1 MTTHK
6 TCGRR
11 RLTVLLCVLLLFC
24 TALAPPAFAAGVT
37 VSTKSSTAYFQT
49 YASTSTWVDIGTPQH
64 VINETGKVAYC
75 LQTSLNSPSNSG
87 YSSANWSD
95 FYDQTTL
102 TGLRAI
108 LEHGYPA
115 SNGGFTDDQ
124 ARYAT
129 ANAIRFWLAER
140 GCEGVPSWMNYS
152 AYSYIFR
159 AKSGYEDLFNWCIAL
174 LTLARNQSVYTH
186 SLSLSSS
193 SVTLTQNGNTF
204 TGSVNVYLNN
214 CKQDAYGEPLAGAVF
229 ELEASMDGQSWESV
243 SQKTS
248 DETGIVRFEGLDAK
262 TVREAKADTG
272 KNNGLTNDI
281 TDGYAAS
288 ASASAGDVVDYQIIS
303 TLPTITSQASF
314 LSQYTFVDQL
324 SKGITYNKND
334 VKIEFFKGAACTEP
348 VAAWDEASGKFA
360 VSYSELSTGQKM
372 TIAMTEAG
380 LAEINTSEAV
390 YGTDSLNRGYSDCTL
405 RITYSC
411 TLNSDAKLVYGDS
424 GNPNAV
430 TLTWSRT
437 NTEYTDTLDSDAHV
451 YSYGIDM
458 TKKFSDGAGSFENV
472 KFILRNDT
480 DGYYVTAKLLGGVYY
495 VTGHVSAE
503 SQATVFVPGS
513 DGKVILRGLEDDTYV
528 ATELE
533 TDEGYNLLKSSITVV
548 ISAVEGEACPD
559 CHRPL
564 LTASATVNDKAVEMK
579 EDNGSVHA
587 AVPFTVINTKG
598 FELPKTG
605 SYGTWMFTVCGVLSM
620 GAAAFILFKLS
631 RKKKSM

>member
-1 MTTHK
+1 MTTID
-6 TCGRR
+6 GN
-11 RLTVLLCVLLLFC
+11 
-24 TALAPPAFAAGVT
+24 AWNYDVT
-37 VSTKSSTAYFQT
+37 VYPK
-49 YASTSTWVDIGTPQH
+49 
-64 VINETGKVAYC
+64 NR
-75 LQTSLNSPSNSG
+75 SG
-87 YSSANWSD
+87 MP
-95 FYDQTTL
+95 TL
-102 TGLRAI
+102 
-108 LEHGYPA
+108 E
-115 SNGGFTDDQ
+115 
-124 ARYAT
+124 
-129 ANAIRFWLAER
+129 
-140 GCEGVPSWMNYS
+140 
-152 AYSYIFR
+152 
-159 AKSGYEDLFNWCIAL
+159 
-174 LTLARNQSVYTH
+174 
-186 SLSLSSS
+186 
-193 SVTLTQNGNTF
+193 
-204 TGSVNVYLNN
+204 
-214 CKQDAYGEPLAGAVF
+214 
-229 ELEASMDGQSWESV
+229 
-243 SQKTS
+243 
-248 DETGIVRFEGLDAK
+248 K

-334 VKIEFFKGAACTEP
+334 VKLEFFKDAACTEP
-348 VAAWDEASGKFA
+348 VAAWDESSGKFA

-411 TLNSDAKLVYGDS
+411 TLNSDAKLVFGDS

-495 VTGHVSAE
+495 VTGHAAAE

-513 DGKVILRGLEDDTYV
+513 DGKVILQGLEDDTYV

-605 SYGTWMFTVCGVLSM
+605 SYGTWMFTVCGVLAM

>member
-1 MTTHK
+1 MKKIHRALALIMAIAVICCLPIQASAANEAAAVIDYSKTASLSLYKYDLTSAEADGAWDTDAYVSTGIYDQSENDAMSSYAVQGVEFMFLRVADISLYNGNENGEHK
-6 TCGRR
+6 VITLYGFTDTAF
-11 RLTVLLCVLLLFC
+11 LTAIGLGTVDAHHTENGVSYFTSDALN
-24 TALAPPAFAAGVT
+24 TALAAALSNNATSVKNSLESYAKSSGAAMPVTDEYGHSQVSGLALGLYLVVETRVPENITSTCNPFLVSLPMTTIDGNAWNYDVT
-37 VSTKSSTAYFQT
+37 VYPK
-49 YASTSTWVDIGTPQH
+49 
-64 VINETGKVAYC
+64 NR
-75 LQTSLNSPSNSG
+75 SG
-87 YSSANWSD
+87 MP
-95 FYDQTTL
+95 TL
-102 TGLRAI
+102 
-108 LEHGYPA
+108 E
-115 SNGGFTDDQ
+115 
-124 ARYAT
+124 
-129 ANAIRFWLAER
+129 
-140 GCEGVPSWMNYS
+140 
-152 AYSYIFR
+152 
-159 AKSGYEDLFNWCIAL
+159 
-174 LTLARNQSVYTH
+174 
-186 SLSLSSS
+186 
-193 SVTLTQNGNTF
+193 
-204 TGSVNVYLNN
+204 
-214 CKQDAYGEPLAGAVF
+214 
-229 ELEASMDGQSWESV
+229 
-243 SQKTS
+243 
-248 DETGIVRFEGLDAK
+248 K

-334 VKIEFFKGAACTEP
+334 VKIEFFKDAACTEP

-437 NTEYTDTLDSDAHV
+437 NIEYTDTLYSDAHV

-480 DGYYVTAKLLGGVYY
+480 DGYYVTAKLLDGVYY
-495 VTGHVSAE
+495 VTGHAAAE

-548 ISAVEGEACPD
+548 ISAVEGEACSD

-605 SYGTWMFTVCGVLSM
+605 SYGTWMFTVCGVLAM

>member
-1 MTTHK
+1 MTTID
-6 TCGRR
+6 GN
-11 RLTVLLCVLLLFC
+11 
-24 TALAPPAFAAGVT
+24 AWNYDVT
-37 VSTKSSTAYFQT
+37 VYPK
-49 YASTSTWVDIGTPQH
+49 
-64 VINETGKVAYC
+64 NR
-75 LQTSLNSPSNSG
+75 SG
-87 YSSANWSD
+87 MP
-95 FYDQTTL
+95 TL
-102 TGLRAI
+102 
-108 LEHGYPA
+108 E
-115 SNGGFTDDQ
+115 
-124 ARYAT
+124 
-129 ANAIRFWLAER
+129 
-140 GCEGVPSWMNYS
+140 
-152 AYSYIFR
+152 
-159 AKSGYEDLFNWCIAL
+159 
-174 LTLARNQSVYTH
+174 
-186 SLSLSSS
+186 
-193 SVTLTQNGNTF
+193 
-204 TGSVNVYLNN
+204 
-214 CKQDAYGEPLAGAVF
+214 
-229 ELEASMDGQSWESV
+229 
-243 SQKTS
+243 
-248 DETGIVRFEGLDAK
+248 K

-288 ASASAGDVVDYQIIS
+288 ACASAGDVVDYQIIS

-334 VKIEFFKGAACTEP
+334 VKLEFFKDAACTEP

-390 YGTDSLNRGYSDCTL
+390 YDTDSLNRGYSDCTL

-411 TLNSDAKLVYGDS
+411 TLNSDAKLVFGDS

-437 NTEYTDTLDSDAHV
+437 NTEYTDTLNSDAHV

-472 KFILRNDT
+472 KFILCNDT
-480 DGYYVTAKLLGGVYY
+480 DGYYVTAKLLDGVYY
-495 VTGHVSAE
+495 VTGHVAAE
-503 SQATVFVPGS
+503 RQATVFVPGS
-513 DGKVILRGLEDDTYV
+513 DGKVILRGLEDDTYF
-528 ATELE
+528 ATEME

-548 ISAVEGEACPD
+548 ISAVEGEACSD

-587 AVPFTVINTKG
+587 AVPFIVINTKG

-620 GAAAFILFKLS
+620 GAAAFILFKLN
-631 RKKKSM
+631 RKEKSM

>member
-1 MTTHK
+1 MKKIHRALALIMAIAVICCLPIQASAANEAAAVIDYSKTASLSLYKYDLTSAEADGAWDTDAYVSTGIYDQNVNDAMSSYAVQGVEFMFLRVADISLYNGDENGEHK
-6 TCGRR
+6 VITLYGFTDTAF
-11 RLTVLLCVLLLFC
+11 LTAIGLSTADAHHAENGVSYFTYDALN
-24 TALAPPAFAAGVT
+24 TALAAALSNNATSVKNSLESYVKSGGTAMPVTDEYGHSQVSGLALGLYLVVETRVPENITSTCNPFLVSLPMTTIDGNAWNYDVT
-37 VSTKSSTAYFQT
+37 VYPK
-49 YASTSTWVDIGTPQH
+49 
-64 VINETGKVAYC
+64 NR
-75 LQTSLNSPSNSG
+75 SG
-87 YSSANWSD
+87 MP
-95 FYDQTTL
+95 TL
-102 TGLRAI
+102 
-108 LEHGYPA
+108 E
-115 SNGGFTDDQ
+115 
-124 ARYAT
+124 
-129 ANAIRFWLAER
+129 
-140 GCEGVPSWMNYS
+140 
-152 AYSYIFR
+152 
-159 AKSGYEDLFNWCIAL
+159 
-174 LTLARNQSVYTH
+174 
-186 SLSLSSS
+186 
-193 SVTLTQNGNTF
+193 
-204 TGSVNVYLNN
+204 
-214 CKQDAYGEPLAGAVF
+214 
-229 ELEASMDGQSWESV
+229 
-243 SQKTS
+243 
-248 DETGIVRFEGLDAK
+248 K

-288 ASASAGDVVDYQIIS
+288 ATASAGDVVDYQIIS

-324 SKGITYNKND
+324 SKGIAYNKND
-334 VKIEFFKGAACTEP
+334 VKIEFFKDAACTEP

-380 LAEINTSEAV
+380 LAEINTSEVV

-411 TLNSDAKLVYGDS
+411 TLDSDAKLVYGDS

-430 TLTWSRT
+430 ALTWSRT

-495 VTGHVSAE
+495 VTGHVAAE

-564 LTASATVNDKAVEMK
+564 LTASATVNDKVVEMK

-605 SYGTWMFTVCGVLSM
+605 SYGTWMFTVCGVLAM

-631 RKKKSM
+631 LKKKSM

>member
-1 MTTHK
+1 MKKIHRALALIMAIAVICCLPIQASAANEAAAVIDYSKTASLSLYKYDLTSAEADGAWDTDAYVSTGIYDQSVNDAMSSYAVQGVEFMFLRVADISLYNGDENGEHKVITLYGFTDTTF
-6 TCGRR
+6 
-11 RLTVLLCVLLLFC
+11 LTAIGLGTTDAHHTENGVSYFTSDALN
-24 TALAPPAFAAGVT
+24 TALAAALSNNATSVKNSLESYAKSNGTAMPVTDEYGHSQVSGLALGLYLVVETRVPENITSTCNPFLVSLPMTTIDGNAWNYDVT
-37 VSTKSSTAYFQT
+37 VYPK
-49 YASTSTWVDIGTPQH
+49 
-64 VINETGKVAYC
+64 NR
-75 LQTSLNSPSNSG
+75 SG
-87 YSSANWSD
+87 MP
-95 FYDQTTL
+95 TL
-102 TGLRAI
+102 EKA
-108 LEHGYPA
+108 
-115 SNGGFTDDQ
+115 
-124 ARYAT
+124 
-129 ANAIRFWLAER
+129 
-140 GCEGVPSWMNYS
+140 
-152 AYSYIFR
+152 
-159 AKSGYEDLFNWCIAL
+159 
-174 LTLARNQSVYTH
+174 
-186 SLSLSSS
+186 
-193 SVTLTQNGNTF
+193 
-204 TGSVNVYLNN
+204 
-214 CKQDAYGEPLAGAVF
+214 
-229 ELEASMDGQSWESV
+229 
-243 SQKTS
+243 
-248 DETGIVRFEGLDAK
+248 
-262 TVREAKADTG
+262 VREAKADTG

-288 ASASAGDVVDYQIIS
+288 ATASAGDVVDYQIIS

-324 SKGITYNKND
+324 SKGTTYNKND
-334 VKIEFFKGAACTEP
+334 VKIEFFKDAACTEP

-360 VSYSELSTGQKM
+360 VSYSELSTGQKI
-372 TIAMTEAG
+372 TIAITEAG

-411 TLNSDAKLVYGDS
+411 TLNSDAKLVFGDS

-458 TKKFSDGAGSFENV
+458 TKKFSDGAGSFEKV
-472 KFILRNDT
+472 RFILSNDT
-480 DGYYVTAKLLGGVYY
+480 DGYYVTAKQIDGVYY
-495 VTGHVSAE
+495 VTGHTAAE
-503 SQATVFVPGS
+503 EQATVFIPGS
-513 DGKVILRGLEDDTYV
+513 DGRVIVRGLEDDTYV

-533 TDEGYNLLKSSITVV
+533 TDEGYNLLRSSITVV
-548 ISAVEGEACPD
+548 ISAAEGEACPD

-605 SYGTWMFTVCGVLSM
+605 SYGICMFTVCGVLSM

>member
-1 MTTHK
+1 MSSYAVQGVEFMYLRVADIGLYNGDENGEHKVITLYGFTDTTF
-6 TCGRR
+6 
-11 RLTVLLCVLLLFC
+11 LTAIGLGTADAHHTENGVSYFTSDALN
-24 TALAPPAFAAGVT
+24 TALAAAL
-37 VSTKSSTAYFQT
+37 SNNA
-49 YASTSTWVDIGTPQH
+49 TSVK
-64 VINETGKVAYC
+64 N
-75 LQTSLNSPSNSG
+75 SL
-87 YSSANWSD
+87 
-95 FYDQTTL
+95 
-102 TGLRAI
+102 
-108 LEHGYPA
+108 E
-115 SNGGFTDDQ
+115 
-124 ARYAT
+124 
-129 ANAIRFWLAER
+129 
-140 GCEGVPSWMNYS
+140 
-152 AYSYIFR
+152 SY
-159 AKSGYEDLFNWCIAL
+159 AKSGGTEMPVTDEYGHSQVSGLAL
-174 LTLARNQSVYTH
+174 GKA
-186 SLSLSSS
+186 
-193 SVTLTQNGNTF
+193 
-204 TGSVNVYLNN
+204 
-214 CKQDAYGEPLAGAVF
+214 
-229 ELEASMDGQSWESV
+229 
-243 SQKTS
+243 
-248 DETGIVRFEGLDAK
+248 
-262 TVREAKADTG
+262 VREAKADTG

-334 VKIEFFKGAACTEP
+334 VKIEFFKDAACTEP

-411 TLNSDAKLVYGDS
+411 ALNSDAKLVFGDS

-495 VTGHVSAE
+495 VTGHVAAE

-533 TDEGYNLLKSSITVV
+533 TDEGYNLLKSSITVL

-605 SYGTWMFTVCGVLSM
+605 SYGTWMFTVCGVLAM

>member
-1 MTTHK
+1 MKKIHRALALIMAIAVICCLPIQASAANEAAAVIDYSKTASFSLYKYDLTSAEADGAWDTDAYVSTGIYDQNVNDAMSSYAVQGVEFMFLRVADISLYNGDENGEHKVITLYGFTDTAFLTAIGLGTTDAHH
-6 TCGRR
+6 TENGVSYFTSDA
-11 RLTVLLCVLLLFC
+11 LN
-24 TALAPPAFAAGVT
+24 TALAAALSDNATSVKNSLESYAKSSGTAMPVTDEYGHSQVSGLALGLYLVVETRVPENITSTCNPFLVSLPMTTIDGNAWNYDVT
-37 VSTKSSTAYFQT
+37 VYPK
-49 YASTSTWVDIGTPQH
+49 
-64 VINETGKVAYC
+64 NR
-75 LQTSLNSPSNSG
+75 SG
-87 YSSANWSD
+87 MP
-95 FYDQTTL
+95 TL
-102 TGLRAI
+102 
-108 LEHGYPA
+108 E
-115 SNGGFTDDQ
+115 
-124 ARYAT
+124 
-129 ANAIRFWLAER
+129 
-140 GCEGVPSWMNYS
+140 
-152 AYSYIFR
+152 
-159 AKSGYEDLFNWCIAL
+159 
-174 LTLARNQSVYTH
+174 
-186 SLSLSSS
+186 
-193 SVTLTQNGNTF
+193 
-204 TGSVNVYLNN
+204 
-214 CKQDAYGEPLAGAVF
+214 
-229 ELEASMDGQSWESV
+229 
-243 SQKTS
+243 
-248 DETGIVRFEGLDAK
+248 K

-334 VKIEFFKGAACTEP
+334 VKLEFFKDAAYTEP

-360 VSYSELSTGQKM
+360 ISYSELPTGKKM

-437 NTEYTDTLDSDAHV
+437 NIEYTDTLDSDAHV

-480 DGYYVTAKLLGGVYY
+480 DGYYVTAKLLDGVYY
-495 VTGHVSAE
+495 VTGHVAAE

-533 TDEGYNLLKSSITVV
+533 TDDGYNLLKSSITVV
-548 ISAVEGEACPD
+548 ISAVEGEACSD

-605 SYGTWMFTVCGVLSM
+605 SYGIWMFTVCGVLAM

>member
-1 MTTHK
+1 MKKIHRALALIMAIAVICCLPIQASAANEAAAVIDYSKTASLSLYKYDLTSAEADGAGDTDTYVSTGIYDQNVNDAMSSYAVQGVEFMFLRVADIGLYNGDENGEHKVITLYGFTDTTF
-6 TCGRR
+6 
-11 RLTVLLCVLLLFC
+11 LTAIGLGTADAHHTENGVSYFTSDALN
-24 TALAPPAFAAGVT
+24 TALAAALSNNATSVKNSLESYAKSSGTAMPVTDEYGHSQVSGLALGLYLVVETRVPENITSTCNPFLVSLPMTTIDGNAWNYDVT
-37 VSTKSSTAYFQT
+37 VYPK
-49 YASTSTWVDIGTPQH
+49 
-64 VINETGKVAYC
+64 NR
-75 LQTSLNSPSNSG
+75 SG
-87 YSSANWSD
+87 MP
-95 FYDQTTL
+95 TL
-102 TGLRAI
+102 
-108 LEHGYPA
+108 E
-115 SNGGFTDDQ
+115 
-124 ARYAT
+124 
-129 ANAIRFWLAER
+129 
-140 GCEGVPSWMNYS
+140 
-152 AYSYIFR
+152 
-159 AKSGYEDLFNWCIAL
+159 
-174 LTLARNQSVYTH
+174 
-186 SLSLSSS
+186 
-193 SVTLTQNGNTF
+193 
-204 TGSVNVYLNN
+204 
-214 CKQDAYGEPLAGAVF
+214 
-229 ELEASMDGQSWESV
+229 
-243 SQKTS
+243 
-248 DETGIVRFEGLDAK
+248 K

-288 ASASAGDVVDYQIIS
+288 ATASAGDVVDYQIIS

-334 VKIEFFKGAACTEP
+334 VKIEFFKDAACTEP

-411 TLNSDAKLVYGDS
+411 TLNSDAKLVFGDS

-495 VTGHVSAE
+495 VTGHAAAE

-605 SYGTWMFTVCGVLSM
+605 SYGTWMFTVCGVLAM

>member
-1 MTTHK
+1 MKKIHRALALIMAIAVICCLPIQASAANEAAAVIDYSKTASLSLYKYDLTSAEADGAWDTDAYVSTGIYDQSVNDAMSSYAVQGVEFMFLRVADISLYNGNENGEHK
-6 TCGRR
+6 VITLYGFTDTAF
-11 RLTVLLCVLLLFC
+11 LTAIGLGTVDAHHTENGVSYFTSDALN
-24 TALAPPAFAAGVT
+24 TALAAALSNNATSVKNSLESYAKSSGAAMPVTDEYGHSQVSGLALGLYLVVETRVPENITSTCNPFLVSLPMTTIDGNAWNYDVT
-37 VSTKSSTAYFQT
+37 VYPK
-49 YASTSTWVDIGTPQH
+49 
-64 VINETGKVAYC
+64 NR
-75 LQTSLNSPSNSG
+75 SG
-87 YSSANWSD
+87 MP
-95 FYDQTTL
+95 TL
-102 TGLRAI
+102 
-108 LEHGYPA
+108 E
-115 SNGGFTDDQ
+115 
-124 ARYAT
+124 
-129 ANAIRFWLAER
+129 
-140 GCEGVPSWMNYS
+140 
-152 AYSYIFR
+152 
-159 AKSGYEDLFNWCIAL
+159 
-174 LTLARNQSVYTH
+174 
-186 SLSLSSS
+186 
-193 SVTLTQNGNTF
+193 
-204 TGSVNVYLNN
+204 
-214 CKQDAYGEPLAGAVF
+214 
-229 ELEASMDGQSWESV
+229 
-243 SQKTS
+243 
-248 DETGIVRFEGLDAK
+248 K

-334 VKIEFFKGAACTEP
+334 VKIEFFKDAACTEP

-437 NTEYTDTLDSDAHV
+437 NIEYTDTLYSDAHV

-480 DGYYVTAKLLGGVYY
+480 DGYYVTAKLLDGVYY
-495 VTGHVSAE
+495 VTGHAAAE

-548 ISAVEGEACPD
+548 ISAVEGEACSD

-605 SYGTWMFTVCGVLSM
+605 SYGTWMFTVCGVLAM

>member
-1 MTTHK
+1 MKKIHRALALIMAIAVICCLPIQASAANEAAAVIDYSKTASLSLYKYDLTSAEADGAGDTDAYVSTGIYDQNVNAAMSSYAVQGVEFIFLRVADISLYNGDENGEHKVITLYGFTDTTF
-6 TCGRR
+6 
-11 RLTVLLCVLLLFC
+11 LTAIGLGTADAYHTENGISYFTSDALN
-24 TALAPPAFAAGVT
+24 TALAAALSNNATSVKNSLESYAKSSGTAMPVTDEYGHSQVSGLALGLYLVVETRVPENITSTCNPFLVSLPMTTIDGNAWNYDVT
-37 VSTKSSTAYFQT
+37 VYPK
-49 YASTSTWVDIGTPQH
+49 
-64 VINETGKVAYC
+64 NR
-75 LQTSLNSPSNSG
+75 SG
-87 YSSANWSD
+87 MP
-95 FYDQTTL
+95 TL
-102 TGLRAI
+102 
-108 LEHGYPA
+108 E
-115 SNGGFTDDQ
+115 
-124 ARYAT
+124 
-129 ANAIRFWLAER
+129 
-140 GCEGVPSWMNYS
+140 
-152 AYSYIFR
+152 
-159 AKSGYEDLFNWCIAL
+159 
-174 LTLARNQSVYTH
+174 
-186 SLSLSSS
+186 
-193 SVTLTQNGNTF
+193 
-204 TGSVNVYLNN
+204 
-214 CKQDAYGEPLAGAVF
+214 
-229 ELEASMDGQSWESV
+229 
-243 SQKTS
+243 
-248 DETGIVRFEGLDAK
+248 K

-324 SKGITYNKND
+324 SKGIAYNKND
-334 VKIEFFKGAACTEP
+334 VKIEFFKDAACTEP
-348 VAAWDEASGKFA
+348 VAAWDESSGKFA

-390 YGTDSLNRGYSDCTL
+390 YGTDSLNRGYSDCAL

-495 VTGHVSAE
+495 VTGHVAAE

-548 ISAVEGEACPD
+548 ISAIEGEACPD

-605 SYGTWMFTVCGVLSM
+605 SYGTWMFTVCGVLAM

>member
-1 MTTHK
+1 MKKIHRALALIMAIAVICCLPIQASAANEAAAVIDYSKTASLSLYKYDLTSAEADGAWDTDAYVSTGIYDQNVNDAMSSYAVQGVEFMFLRVADISLYNGDENGEHKVITLYGFTDTTF
-6 TCGRR
+6 
-11 RLTVLLCVLLLFC
+11 LTAIGLGTADAHHTENGVSYFTSDALN
-24 TALAPPAFAAGVT
+24 TALAAALSNSATSVKNSLESYAKASGTAMPVTDEYGHSQASGLALGLYLVVETRVPENITSTCNPFLVSLPMTTIDGNAWNYDVT
-37 VSTKSSTAYFQT
+37 VYPK
-49 YASTSTWVDIGTPQH
+49 
-64 VINETGKVAYC
+64 NR
-75 LQTSLNSPSNSG
+75 SG
-87 YSSANWSD
+87 MP
-95 FYDQTTL
+95 TL
-102 TGLRAI
+102 
-108 LEHGYPA
+108 E
-115 SNGGFTDDQ
+115 
-124 ARYAT
+124 
-129 ANAIRFWLAER
+129 
-140 GCEGVPSWMNYS
+140 
-152 AYSYIFR
+152 
-159 AKSGYEDLFNWCIAL
+159 
-174 LTLARNQSVYTH
+174 
-186 SLSLSSS
+186 
-193 SVTLTQNGNTF
+193 
-204 TGSVNVYLNN
+204 
-214 CKQDAYGEPLAGAVF
+214 
-229 ELEASMDGQSWESV
+229 
-243 SQKTS
+243 
-248 DETGIVRFEGLDAK
+248 K

-334 VKIEFFKGAACTEP
+334 VKIEFFKDAACTEP
-348 VAAWDEASGKFA
+348 VAAWDEVSGKFA

-372 TIAMTEAG
+372 TIAMTETG
-380 LAEINTSEAV
+380 LAEINDSEAV

-411 TLNSDAKLVYGDS
+411 TLNSDAKLVFGDS

-437 NTEYTDTLDSDAHV
+437 NIEYTDTLYSDAHV

-480 DGYYVTAKLLGGVYY
+480 DGYYVTAKLLDGVYY
-495 VTGHVSAE
+495 VTGHAAAE

>member
-1 MTTHK
+1 MKKIHRALALIMAIAVICCLPIQASAANEAAAVIDYSKTASLSLYKYDLTSAEADGAWDTDAYVSTGIYDQNVNDAMSSYAVQGVEFMYLRVADISLYNGDENGEHKVITLYGFTDTTF
-6 TCGRR
+6 
-11 RLTVLLCVLLLFC
+11 LTAIGLGIADTHHTENGVSYFTSDALN
-24 TALAPPAFAAGVT
+24 TALAAALSDNVTSVKNSLESYVKSGGTAMPVTDEYGHSQVSGLALGLYLVVETKVPENITSTCNPFLVSLPMTTIDGNAWNYDVT
-37 VSTKSSTAYFQT
+37 VYPK
-49 YASTSTWVDIGTPQH
+49 
-64 VINETGKVAYC
+64 NR
-75 LQTSLNSPSNSG
+75 SG
-87 YSSANWSD
+87 MP
-95 FYDQTTL
+95 TL
-102 TGLRAI
+102 
-108 LEHGYPA
+108 E
-115 SNGGFTDDQ
+115 
-124 ARYAT
+124 
-129 ANAIRFWLAER
+129 
-140 GCEGVPSWMNYS
+140 
-152 AYSYIFR
+152 
-159 AKSGYEDLFNWCIAL
+159 
-174 LTLARNQSVYTH
+174 
-186 SLSLSSS
+186 
-193 SVTLTQNGNTF
+193 
-204 TGSVNVYLNN
+204 
-214 CKQDAYGEPLAGAVF
+214 
-229 ELEASMDGQSWESV
+229 
-243 SQKTS
+243 
-248 DETGIVRFEGLDAK
+248 K

-288 ASASAGDVVDYQIIS
+288 ATASAGDVVDYQIIS

-324 SKGITYNKND
+324 SKGITYTKND
-334 VKIEFFKGAACTEP
+334 VKLEFFKDAACTEP
-348 VAAWDEASGKFA
+348 VASWDEASGKFA

-411 TLNSDAKLVYGDS
+411 ALNSDAKLVFGDS

-495 VTGHVSAE
+495 VTGHAAAE

-605 SYGTWMFTVCGVLSM
+605 SYGTWMFTVCGVLAM

>member
-1 MTTHK
+1 MKKIHRALALIMAIAVICCLPIQASAANEAAAVIDYSKTASLSLYKYDLTSAEADGAWDTDAYVSTGIYDQNVNDAMSSYAVQGVEFMYLRVADISLYNGDENGEHKVITLYGFTDTTF
-6 TCGRR
+6 
-11 RLTVLLCVLLLFC
+11 LTAIGLGIADTHHTENGVSYFTSDALN
-24 TALAPPAFAAGVT
+24 TALAAALSDNVTSVKNSLESYVKSGGTAMPVTDEYGHSQVSGLALGLYLVVETKVPENITSTCNPFLVSLPMTTIDGNAWNYDVT
-37 VSTKSSTAYFQT
+37 VYPK
-49 YASTSTWVDIGTPQH
+49 
-64 VINETGKVAYC
+64 NR
-75 LQTSLNSPSNSG
+75 SG
-87 YSSANWSD
+87 MP
-95 FYDQTTL
+95 TL
-102 TGLRAI
+102 
-108 LEHGYPA
+108 E
-115 SNGGFTDDQ
+115 
-124 ARYAT
+124 
-129 ANAIRFWLAER
+129 
-140 GCEGVPSWMNYS
+140 
-152 AYSYIFR
+152 
-159 AKSGYEDLFNWCIAL
+159 
-174 LTLARNQSVYTH
+174 
-186 SLSLSSS
+186 
-193 SVTLTQNGNTF
+193 
-204 TGSVNVYLNN
+204 
-214 CKQDAYGEPLAGAVF
+214 
-229 ELEASMDGQSWESV
+229 
-243 SQKTS
+243 
-248 DETGIVRFEGLDAK
+248 K

-288 ASASAGDVVDYQIIS
+288 ATASAGDVVDYQIIS

-334 VKIEFFKGAACTEP
+334 VKLEFFKDAACTEP
-348 VAAWDEASGKFA
+348 VAAWDESSGKFA

-411 TLNSDAKLVYGDS
+411 ALNSDAKLVFGDS

-495 VTGHVSAE
+495 VTGHVAAE

-605 SYGTWMFTVCGVLSM
+605 SYGTWMFTVCGVLAM